1 MHLHLMSPHMSKLRS
16 QVRRKCQSAFT
27 LIELMVVVGVI
38 ALVTAAIAPMVF
50 STMASTRITSAG
62 ETLAS
67 QIALGHQLAVSGN
80 QEVEVRFYQYEDINS
95 PGSGTGYRA
104 VAMVRAST
112 VFGTTGSGA
121 LGQLLTEPFYM
132 PSGIVIGE
140 NAKLS
145 PPLSKLS
152 PESDKEGIIKKA
164 RSATYR
170 AFHFYPNGSTDLNQ
184 HSLVA
189 NQCYFTLGEER
200 LISKGD
206 IPKNFYAV
214 QVDPYTGRTA
224 TYRP

>member
-1 MHLHLMSPHMSKLRS
+1 MSKSRLQAS
-16 QVRRKCQSAFT
+16 NRKLAGFT

-50 STMASTRITSAG
+50 GTMTSTRITSAG

-80 QEVEVRFYQYEDINS
+80 QEVEVRFYEYEEATS
-95 PGSGTGYRA
+95 PGSGKAFRA

-112 VFGTTGSGA
+112 VFGTTGAGGG
-121 LGQLLTEPFYM
+121 LGQLLTDPFYM
-132 PSGIVIGE
+132 PSGIVIGN

-145 PPLSKLS
+145 PPLSRLS
-152 PESDKEGIIKKA
+152 PEADKEGIIKKA

-184 HSLVA
+184 HGLVA

-200 LISKGD
+200 IISNGD
-206 IPKNFYAV
+206 VPKNFYAV